1 MPTADLTPGAY
12 VHMAVE
18 DNGHGIAPENLHRVF
33 DPFFTTKKVGEGTGL
48 GLSVVHG
55 IVKSHGG
62 AVYAESEPGQGTTMH
77 VFLPSL
83 KHPGFEPAPESNVV
97 PPEGVEKIFLVE
109 DEPVLADILR
119 RILAGLGYQ
128 VKLHTD
134 AVEAWRFFESRPD
147 RYDLAL
153 LDHNMS
159 TVTGI
164 ELASR
169 MNRLQPELPII
180 LFTGMN
186 IELLR
191 EDAEKAGVR
200 SLINKPLNRIDLA
213 LAIRKVLDELN

>member
-1 MPTADLTPGAY
+1 
-12 VHMAVE
+12 
-18 DNGHGIAPENLHRVF
+18 
-33 DPFFTTKKVGEGTGL
+33 
-48 GLSVVHG
+48 
-55 IVKSHGG
+55 
-62 AVYAESEPGQGTTMH
+62 MH

-97 PPEGVEKIFLVE
+97 PPEGSEKVFLVE

-119 RILAGLGYQ
+119 RILEGLGYQ
-128 VKLHTD
+128 VKLHTS
-134 AVEAWRFFESRPD
+134 AEEAWRFFEGHPD

-153 LDHNMS
+153 LDHSMS
-159 TVTGI
+159 AVTGI
-164 ELASR
+164 ELAAR

-191 EDAEKAGVR
+191 QDAEKAGVR

-213 LAIRKVLDELN
+213 LAIRKVLDEPNGHIA